1 MLTKDLQMN
10 VVLLPEVLEYLDNL
24 VFVLFQKGYFS
35 YLETSQSYID
45 DLIDDI
51 EITLPIRQ
59 HKPAPKYFD
68 KYGNKMKYAGFN
80 KNKQTTW
87 YAFFTTYKEN
97 DETIYLV
104 RYIANN
110 HTVAQYL

>member
-24 VFVLFQKGYFS
+24 VFLLFEKEYFS
-35 YLETSQSYID
+35 YLETSQDYID
-45 DLIDDI
+45 DLVDDI
-51 EITLPIRQ
+51 EITLPILQ
-59 HKPAPKYFD
+59 HKSAPKYFD
-68 KYGNKMKYAGFN
+68 KYGKKMKYAGFK

-87 YAFFTTYKEN
+87 YAFFTTYKDN
-97 DETIYLV
+97 NETVYLV

-110 HTVAQYL
+110 HTIAQYL